1 MAQGSNYKVAFRRRR
16 EGKTD
21 FAARMK
27 LVDLN
32 KSRLVVRVSNA
43 NTIVQVINVGENGDE
58 TIVSAHS
65 KELNKLGWLAGN
77 KNTSAVYLTAY
88 LCGKKAV
95 AAGVEYAVADIGLK
109 SPIKGAKIF
118 AGVKGAAD
126 AGLEVPYGES
136 IVPTEDRIN
145 GEHIANYAES
155 LDDEEL
161 NKMFSQYLAKG
172 LQPTDLPKHFEEIK
186 NKIDETEV

>member
-118 AGVKGAAD
+118 AAVKGAAD
-126 AGLEVPYGES
+126 AGLDVPYGES
-136 IVPTEDRIN
+136 IVPTDDRIN

-161 NKMFSQYLAKG
+161 NKKFSQYLAKG

>member
-1 MAQGSNYKVAFRRRR
+1 MASGSNYKVAFRRRR

-21 FAARMK
+21 YATRAKVLHLDRP
-27 LVDLN
+27 
-32 KSRLVVRVSNA
+32 RLVVRVSNA
-43 NTIVQVINVGENGDE
+43 NVIVQVIEYGSNGDK
-58 TIVSAHS
+58 TVVSAHS

-95 AAGVEYAVADIGLK
+95 AAGIDYAIADIGLK
-109 SPIKGAKIF
+109 SPIRGSKVF
-118 AGVKGAAD
+118 AAVKGAAD

-145 GEHIANYAES
+145 GEHIAEYAKS
-155 LDDEEL
+155 LDEEEL
-161 NKMFSQYLAKG
+161 NKKFSQYIAKG
-172 LQPTDLPKHFEEIK
+172 LQPTDLPEHFEEIK
-186 NKIDETEV
+186 NKIDESEV